1 VFEKN
6 KDNIKL
12 VFKNMPLNFHKM
24 ADPAARAALA
34 ADMQGKFWEYHDKL
48 FKAAKLTPQLLD
60 ETAKQIGLDM
70 AKFEKDR
77 NSAEVQ
83 QRIRKDM
90 VDAQKAD
97 VTGTPTVFIN
107 GRKLSQRSAQGF
119 QQLIDQE
126 LKKAG
131 K

>member
-1 VFEKN
+1 
-6 KDNIKL
+6 
-12 VFKNMPLNFHKM
+12 MPLNFHKM

-48 FKAAKLTPQLLD
+48 FQAAKLTPQLLD